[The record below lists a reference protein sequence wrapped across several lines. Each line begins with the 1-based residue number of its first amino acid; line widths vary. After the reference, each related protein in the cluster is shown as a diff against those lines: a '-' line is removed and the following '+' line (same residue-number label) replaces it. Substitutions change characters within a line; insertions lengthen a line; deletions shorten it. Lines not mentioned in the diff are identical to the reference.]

1 MNTTHGAPWRKDL
14 QWDGRWW
21 PPLTD
26 FSVHCRRVGRLPG
39 NPLGLTHFGQSS
51 GTEGAMWP
59 MLVNII
65 RHSLACHRRQREGA
79 RLAGRRAR
87 PGPPS
92 CPGPPAKAR
101 PPAAAPVAMATAAE
115 QWATNPAGGLHGE
128 PDGERG
134 PAAGWG
140 PDAGIPQIKNIPEKK
155 AKQHNNN
162 NNKGKAA
169 PGCIISPNTPSG
181 TPPLA
186 TQGFGHAGSP
196 SFILVAP
203 LRGAGVGVK
212 AGLHSVKIKGAPFP
226 RKFVGC

>member
-140 PDAGIPQIKNIPEKK
+140 PDAGIPQIKNIPENKT
-155 AKQHNNN
+155 KQ
-162 NNKGKAA
+162 NKTTTTTKT
-169 PGCIISPNTPSG
+169 SQ
-181 TPPLA
+181 LK
-186 TQGFGHAGSP
+186 
-196 SFILVAP
+196 
-203 LRGAGVGVK
+203 LRQDK
-212 AGLHSVKIKGAPFP
+212 
-226 RKFVGC
+226 